1 MAKESIINE
10 HRNSIDLALIF
21 ASCRHNVKDVLQG
34 VRSILGPNKQL
45 AGGSTSGIINN
56 NELVYEDLHIGVL
69 SIKATTFPFEIF
81 LHTVN

>member
-10 HRNSIDLALIF
+10 HRDSIDLALIF
-21 ASCRHNVKDVLQG
+21 ASGRHNVKDVLQG

-56 NELVYEDLHIGVL
+56 KELVYEDFYVGVL
-69 SIKATTFPFEIF
+69 SIKATTFPCEIF
-81 LHTVN
+81 FIP